1 MPLKSFI
8 FLVVLLAVIFQVSV
22 MPIFFPSGAI
32 PDLIIILLVFFTA
45 EVGFERVWKW
55 AIFFGLMTDI
65 VFFALPGTNAI
76 SFLIIAYVTEL
87 AAKRFLA
94 GQKIWKSLILA
105 LAAGAGLI
113 VSDIINIVL
122 AGSAGYFYE
131 IAYRADFS
139 WSIVAKSAL
148 YTFILS
154 AIIYWPFKKI
164 KNMIIFRRELKI

>member
-1 MPLKSFI
+1 MPLKLFI

-45 EVGFERVWKW
+45 EAGFERVWKG
-55 AIFFGLMTDI
+55 AIFFGLIADI
-65 VFFALPGTNAI
+65 VFFALLGTNAV

-87 AAKRFLA
+87 AARRFLA

-105 LAAGAGLI
+105 LVAGAGLI
-113 VSDIINIVL
+113 VSDVANIVL
-122 AGSAGYFYE
+122 AGSASYFYK
-131 IAYRADFS
+131 IGYHANFS
-139 WSIVAKSAL
+139 WSIAAKSAL

-164 KNMIIFRRELKI
+164 KNMIISRRELKI

>member
-1 MPLKSFI
+1 MPLKLFI
-8 FLVVLLAVIFQVSV
+8 FLVIFLAVIFQVSV

-45 EVGFERVWKW
+45 EAGFERVWKW
-55 AIFFGLMTDI
+55 AIFFGLIADI

-87 AAKRFLA
+87 TAKRFLA

-105 LAAGAGLI
+105 LAAGVGL
-113 VSDIINIVL
+113 VASDVVNIVL
-122 AGSAGYFYE
+122 AGSVSYFYKIGYQANFSLS
-131 IAYRADFS
+131 IA
-139 WSIVAKSAL
+139 AKSAL

-154 AIIYWPFKKI
+154 AIVYWPFKKI
-164 KNMIIFRRELKI
+164 KNMIISRRELKI